1 MAECQEDV
9 YILSAV
15 RTPTGSFNGS
25 LSSLTAQELGG
36 LVVKEALRRAGAAAE
51 SVSEVFMGQVLTAGG
66 GQNPARQAAMKA
78 GVPKEVPSTS
88 LNMLCGSGLRAVVL
102 GYQAIRCGDASLVVA
117 GGQESMSKV
126 SGHTHLVPPTN
137 SMRACTV
144 RYTVRGIGIR
154 SCGLVPRPQVSS
166 TRIHGL
172 SLVVQRECLVWERD
186 CMSMMETPSNW

>member
-15 RTPTGSFNGS
+15 RTLTGSFNGS

-126 SGHTHLVPPTN
+126 SGHTHLVPPR
-137 SMRACTV
+137 SDKQHA
-144 RYTVRGIGIR
+144 RYGIR
-154 SCGLVPRPQVSS
+154 YAV
-166 TRIHGL
+166 
-172 SLVVQRECLVWERD
+172 
-186 CMSMMETPSNW
+186 